1 MQFSSFPVEEPALC
15 RPGES
20 HFQSQSDIF
29 PKVKVKCEVNIAAQE
44 GPTEL
49 KAESEDFA
57 LPGCIVIS

>member
-1 MQFSSFPVEEPALC
+1 MQFSLFPVEEPVLC

-20 HFQSQSDIF
+20 HFQSKGDIF
-29 PKVKVKCEVNIAAQE
+29 PKVKVKCEVKTAAQE

-57 LPGCIVIS
+57 LPGYIVMS